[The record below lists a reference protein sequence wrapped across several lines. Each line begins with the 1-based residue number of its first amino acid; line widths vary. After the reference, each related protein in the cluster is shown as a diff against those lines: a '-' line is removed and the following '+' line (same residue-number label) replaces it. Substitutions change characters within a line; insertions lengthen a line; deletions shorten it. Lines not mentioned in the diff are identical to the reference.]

1 MAKKIG
7 LGIVAAMVVIG
18 VTVFAADGLH
28 FSGLQKDIR
37 AVVKG
42 ILSPQQISTLMDF
55 RRDHHEKFHRKE
67 SERPDLFKTWK
78 ELDLSEKQQEQLLRI
93 AGEAVD
99 KTHRYLMTVIE
110 TGSELKTNV
119 LEGNPHPPAINRL
132 SARLGTEIGELFW
145 NLALVRSQARSV
157 LTPEQIGIVG
167 QRHGRHGLRLKTAI
181 DALPD
186 MAEDLASLWGELK
199 LTPNQADALEAAHR
213 LVTRYRQ
220 NQHIKQHD
228 EWRADIAKIL
238 TSEQLAVADRF
249 HEKQVATGGAYFLKR
264 SEQRERFRDAL
275 GLMGEQKIKLV
286 QIALDRRG
294 RIVPSIQDVMNAAG
308 ALRDQV
314 HADIPDRSALMDAA
328 VRLGD
333 AIGRAAGVGA
343 ELMADA
349 RDVLT
354 TEQVD
359 RVKGHLN
366 DRLDQHLGH
375 ARTMPARVHELIDF
389 LDELGLTPEQ
399 KDQVVRL
406 IAEKRE
412 AQRAGHY
419 GMKRV
424 F

>member
-42 ILSPQQISTLMDF
+42 ILSPQQISTLLDF
-55 RRDHHEKFHRKE
+55 RRDHHEQFHRKE

-119 LEGNPHPPAINRL
+119 LDGNPHPPAINRL

-167 QRHGRHGLRLKTAI
+167 QRHGRHGFRLKTAI

-264 SEQRERFRDAL
+264 SEQRERFHDPL
-275 GLMGEQKIKLV
+275 GLTGEQKIKLV

-308 ALRDQV
+308 GLGEQV
-314 HADIPDRSALMDAA
+314 HADIPDRSALMAAA

-333 AIGRAAGVGA
+333 AIGRAAEVGA
-343 ELMADA
+343 ELVADA
-349 RDVLT
+349 REVLT
-354 TEQVD
+354 TEQMD

-366 DRLDQHLGH
+366 DRLDQHLEH
-375 ARTMPARVHELIDF
+375 ARIMPARVHELIDF

-412 AQRAGHY
+412 AQRAGHC